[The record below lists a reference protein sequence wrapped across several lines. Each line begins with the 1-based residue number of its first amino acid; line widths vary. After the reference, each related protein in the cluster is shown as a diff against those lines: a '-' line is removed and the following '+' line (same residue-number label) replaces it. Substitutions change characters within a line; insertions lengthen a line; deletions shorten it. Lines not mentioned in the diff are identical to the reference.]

1 MAGDVVAFELAD
13 VLTAAQDALLAA
25 SGASQGHLQGFCHAN
40 DVVGAYIAAVG
51 ASCLFETG
59 TGAGHHG
66 ESALDGFDDGDAET
80 FVARGVDKG
89 FCQGVDGGEVV
100 VGDSAEEVETLAMG
114 QLTDIGGL
122 ATYGD
127 EVDILGKEVDSLDGE
142 GFSSD
147 PLVVSDSLEAVGQ
160 GTATLLTED
169 GMVLFLSVDDGIH
182 LDDSGSL
189 SGTAAQ
195 Q

>member
-1 MAGDVVAFELAD
+1 M
-13 VLTAAQDALLAA
+13 
-25 SGASQGHLQGFCHAN
+25 N
-40 DVVGAYIAAVG
+40 VG
-51 ASCLFETG
+51 
-59 TGAGHHG
+59 
-66 ESALDGFDDGDAET
+66 
-80 FVARGVDKG
+80 
-89 FCQGVDGGEVV
+89 
-100 VGDSAEEVETLAMG
+100 
-114 QLTDIGGL
+114 
-122 ATYGD
+122 
-127 EVDILGKEVDSLDGE
+127 DSLDGE